1 MAFPTIVLVVTA
13 LFAAVAITWL
23 IVRKNRSEVLDRPFS
38 VAYGRTNKRVKLL
51 DIQPLSAGDRE
62 RFATRWRMTQAT
74 FADNPAVAV
83 SEAET
88 LVNEVMRARGYPLS
102 DFNQRGAG
110 LSLDHPRFAAN
121 YREAR
126 EIALAYQRG
135 AAKAQDLKKASSHY
149 AELFE
154 DLLDTAEPKAR
165 T

>member
-1 MAFPTIVLVVTA
+1 MPLPTIVLVVAA
-13 LFAAVAITWL
+13 LLVVSAVTWL
-23 IVRKNRSEVLDRPFS
+23 VVRNNHPEHLKRPFS
-38 VAYGRTNKRVKLL
+38 VGSVHDGRRVRLL
-51 DIQPLSAGDRE
+51 DIRPLSAEDRS
-62 RFATRWRMTQAT
+62 RFADKWRLTQAA

-102 DFNQRGAG
+102 DFNLGSADI
-110 LSLDHPRFAAN
+110 SVEHPRFVTN

-149 AELFE
+149 AELFR
-154 DLLDTAEPKAR
+154 DLLGTAEPKNER
-165 T
+165 

>member
-1 MAFPTIVLVVTA
+1 MPFPTIVLVVTA
-13 LFAAVAITWL
+13 LFVAVAITWL
-23 IVRKNRSEVLDRPFS
+23 IVKKRRSEAFDRPFS
-38 VAYGRTNKRVKLL
+38 IAGDRANKRVKLL
-51 DIQPLSAGDRE
+51 DIQPLSAGDRD
-62 RFATRWRMTQAT
+62 RFANRWRMTQAT

-154 DLLDTAEPKAR
+154 DLLDTGGHKD
-165 T
+165 